1 MSILAKYNAAMEA
14 KDEAAMNEILHDDYK
29 FTMHA
34 SGNVLGKAD
43 VIKWA
48 MSGDIKRDKIRVI
61 FENDEIGV
69 EHAFVSFNDGNT
81 EAVMAGFKY
90 GFLILAVLLGVTSN
104 SFAKSAE
111 GFTLLFPS
119 IITGIT
125 IVACMYALSI
135 VMKNIPMGITYAS
148 FAGLTIIATV
158 VVGIFRFDQ
167 MPNLYSIIGLVFIII
182 GVLMVNLLG
191 NN

>member
-1 MSILAKYNAAMEA
+1 MSLISSYLFLA
-14 KDEAAMNEILHDDYK
+14 
-29 FTMHA
+29 
-34 SGNVLGKAD
+34 
-43 VIKWA
+43 
-48 MSGDIKRDKIRVI
+48 
-61 FENDEIGV
+61 
-69 EHAFVSFNDGNT
+69 
-81 EAVMAGFKY
+81 
-90 GFLILAVLLGVTSN
+90 LAVILGVTSN

-125 IVACMYALSI
+125 IVMCMYALSM

-158 VVGIFRFDQ
+158 IVGVFRFNQ
-167 MPNLYSIIGLVFIII
+167 IPNLYSLIGLALIIA

-191 NN
+191 DN

>member
-1 MSILAKYNAAMEA
+1 MSMTSSYLFLA
-14 KDEAAMNEILHDDYK
+14 
-29 FTMHA
+29 
-34 SGNVLGKAD
+34 
-43 VIKWA
+43 
-48 MSGDIKRDKIRVI
+48 
-61 FENDEIGV
+61 
-69 EHAFVSFNDGNT
+69 
-81 EAVMAGFKY
+81 
-90 GFLILAVLLGVTSN
+90 LAVFLGVTSN

-125 IVACMYALSI
+125 IVACMYALSM

-158 VVGIFRFDQ
+158 IVGVIRFNQ
-167 MPNLYSIIGLVFIII
+167 MPNLYSLIGLALIIA

-191 NN
+191 KN